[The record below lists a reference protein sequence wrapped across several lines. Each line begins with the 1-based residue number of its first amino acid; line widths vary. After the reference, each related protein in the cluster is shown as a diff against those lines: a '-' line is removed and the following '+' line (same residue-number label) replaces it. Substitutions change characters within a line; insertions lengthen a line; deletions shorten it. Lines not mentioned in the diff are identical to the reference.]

1 MPPTTCLCSP
11 AASSTTSPSC
21 MFSAWISSDFSF
33 SPRNLVSRDFKLP
46 SGLRIISMIS
56 WRKVRECSV
65 QCCPLSSGSDSQL
78 LKTALLPPSAFITLC
93 HSLSPKASGEL
104 LSHLVKL
111 GFCRFL
117 QWLQVFIC
125 KIPLGKEQ
133 EKTQQGSAWKTWLGI
148 KSTD

>member
-65 QCCPLSSGSDSQL
+65 QCCPLSPGSDSQL

-93 HSLSPKASGEL
+93 HSLSPEPQESCCL
-104 LSHLVKL
+104 T
-111 GFCRFL
+111 
-117 QWLQVFIC
+117 WLNWDFADSFNDSKSLFVRYLWGKSKRRHSKDQ
-125 KIPLGKEQ
+125 LGK
-133 EKTQQGSAWKTWLGI
+133 L
-148 KSTD
+148 D